1 MKMNVYQEISQIIK
15 EADGILIGA
24 SNGLSIAE
32 GYNIFADDAWF
43 QENMGDFREKY
54 GLRLSLIH
62 IFGLYLKCGKLLRE
76 LLAVYKINSVGDFD
90 LMI

>member
-1 MKMNVYQEISQIIK
+1 MMKMNVYQEISQIIK

-43 QENMGDFREKY
+43 QENMGDFRKIRTA
-54 GLRLSLIH
+54 LCFTR
-62 IFGLYLKCGKLLRE
+62 IFSANEGRRK
-76 LLAVYKINSVGDFD
+76 VGVCKQTC
-90 LMI
+90 

>member
-43 QENMGDFREKY
+43 QRKIRTALCFTR
-54 GLRLSLIH
+54 
-62 IFGLYLKCGKLLRE
+62 IFSANEGRRK
-76 LLAVYKINSVGDFD
+76 VGVCKQAC
-90 LMI
+90 